1 MGWLTDAIQRLK
13 QGQPATVRPRGGS
26 MRGRIEDNQEVTIV
40 PVRPEDVRVD
50 DVVLVSWKGTYILH
64 LVKEVNGSQL
74 LIGNNIGKTN
84 GWVSRADVIGLVKT
98 T

>member
-1 MGWLTDAIQRLK
+1 MGWLIDAIQQLK

-26 MRGRIEDNQEVTIV
+26 MRGRIEDNQEITIV
-40 PVRPEDVRVD
+40 PVRPEAVQLN

-64 LVKEVNGSQL
+64 LVKEATETQL

-84 GWVSRADVIGLVKT
+84 GWVNRADVIGLVKV
-98 T
+98 